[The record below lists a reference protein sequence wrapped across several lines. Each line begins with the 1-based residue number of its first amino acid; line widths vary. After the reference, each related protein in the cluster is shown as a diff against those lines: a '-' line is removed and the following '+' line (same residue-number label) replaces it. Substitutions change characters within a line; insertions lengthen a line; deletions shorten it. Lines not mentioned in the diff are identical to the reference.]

1 MLWLDLQTIKE
12 QNNDYTRIDH
22 MIDFFMEIPRNKHR
36 ILIDEDIEQILSK
49 EESEGRILILL
60 NGLALILSIISFVLL
75 IFGIRLQNQL
85 NSIIDHRFNQFQK
98 SEWVVEF
105 QIHCMVPYGMT

>member
-1 MLWLDLQTIKE
+1 
-12 QNNDYTRIDH
+12 

-60 NGLALILSIISFVLL
+60 IGLALILSIISFALL
-75 IFGIRLQNQL
+75 MFGIRLQNQL
-85 NSIIDHRFNQFQK
+85 NSKIYQFQK
-98 SEWVVEF
+98 PE
-105 QIHCMVPYGMT
+105 